1 MVKVAGVR
9 FKKAGKIYYFDPDE
23 LQVEKGT
30 NVIVETARGMEF
42 GIVTS
47 GIKEV
52 LESEIVPPLK
62 KIVRIADENDVV
74 QHKENIR
81 KKQRALELCQEKV
94 NKHNLQ
100 MKLIDVEYTFDNSK
114 IIFYFTAD
122 GRVDFRELVKD
133 LAGVFKMRIEL
144 RQIGVRD
151 EAKMVGGI
159 GTCGKGLCCHTWLP
173 EFEPVSIKMAKVQN
187 LSLNPTKI
195 SGICGRLMCCLK
207 YENDIYYELRR
218 GMPEAGERIKTED
231 GMGVVMESN
240 ILENKIKVRLVLEEK
255 TADKP
260 EKLST
265 DFYFY
270 KKQQITR
277 IDTKADSKDVLDD
290 IDEALLDEIKD
301 LLKE

>member
-1 MVKVAGVR
+1 
-9 FKKAGKIYYFDPDE
+9 
-23 LQVEKGT
+23 
-30 NVIVETARGMEF
+30 
-42 GIVTS
+42 
-47 GIKEV
+47 
-52 LESEIVPPLK
+52 
-62 KIVRIADENDVV
+62 
-74 QHKENIR
+74 
-81 KKQRALELCQEKV
+81 V

-218 GMPEAGERIKTED
+218 GMPEVGERIKTED
-231 GMGVVMESN
+231 GIGVVMESN

-255 TADKP
+255 TPDKP

-277 IDTKADSKDVLDD
+277 LDAKAESKDVLDD
-290 IDEALLDEIKD
+290 IDEALTSVRYMPISR
-301 LLKE
+301 

>member
-42 GIVTS
+42 GTVTS
-47 GIKEV
+47 GIKDV
-52 LESEIVPPLK
+52 PESEIVPPLK

-74 QHKENIR
+74 QHKENVR
-81 KKQRALELCQEKV
+81 KKQRAMELCQEKV

-207 YENDIYYELRR
+207 YENDIYYELRK
-218 GMPEAGERIKTED
+218 GMPEVGERIKTDD
-231 GMGVVMESN
+231 GMGIVQETN

-255 TADKP
+255 TQDRP

-265 DFYFY
+265 DYYIY

-277 IDTKADSKDVLDD
+277 IDAKETKDILDD